1 MSLLKS
7 DTIKVKRKP
16 TELRK
21 YAQIICLIKGFV
33 PTMYKQLK
41 LNEIINMS
49 NFLNKAKDS
58 NRHFS
63 QEDINRHTEDGQH
76 Y

>member
-21 YAQIICLIKGFV
+21 YAQIICLIRDLS
-33 PTMYKQLK
+33 PQC
-41 LNEIINMS
+41 INNS
-49 NFLNKAKDS
+49 NLMK
-58 NRHFS
+58 
-63 QEDINRHTEDGQH
+63 
-76 Y
+76 